1 MASKGRILVVDDE
14 RRNVM
19 LLSIRLRAL
28 GYEVLEAESG
38 EQALALAR
46 DHYVDVVLTDVM
58 MPGIDGLELTRRLKA
73 DPAQAEVPVVLI
85 TALDDVKQRTRGLE
99 AGADDFLG
107 KPVNPAEL
115 ELRVRGQVRLRQLQQ
130 ELRGRIEV
138 LGGQAATAGRVTGGK
153 VFVVEDDAQW
163 RNALCRRLVAQGH
176 AVTSAED
183 LRTGLASVD
192 GADPDVVIVDLC
204 LPDGSGVDFIR
215 QFRES
220 RSGNHVP
227 TILVVSAIEDAK
239 DKLDALRSG
248 ADDYLVKPVAP
259 EELEA
264 RIQAQLHRSRTSRAL
279 RDQVYQARLAAS
291 KDALTGLFNRRF
303 LDEDLARRI
312 ERAAAGQHSFSLA
325 MLDVDHFKRIND
337 THGHGVGDAVLRALA
352 ACVGAAMRES
362 NLVCRYGGEE
372 LCLVLPATR
381 LDDAVL
387 CLERLRADVERLACP
402 PLATGAITVSA
413 GVAEWAPGETPGD
426 VLRRADGALY
436 AAKRAGRN
444 RVEVSAPGADVSR

>member
-19 LLSIRLRAL
+19 LLSTRLRAL

-46 DHYVDVVLTDVM
+46 GQYLDVVLSDVM

-73 DPAQAEVPVVLI
+73 DPANAGVPVVLI
-85 TALDDVKQRTRGLE
+85 TALDDVEHRARGLE

-107 KPVNPAEL
+107 KPVNATEL

-138 LGGQAATAGRVTGGK
+138 LGGPATTAAQETGGK
-153 VFVVEDDAQW
+153 VFLVEDDAQW
-163 RNALCRRLVAQGH
+163 RAALSRRLLAEGHVVA
-176 AVTSAED
+176 SAEG
-183 LRTGLASVD
+183 LRSGLTSVD
-192 GADPDVVIVDLC
+192 GADPDVVIVDLR
-204 LPDGSGVDFIR
+204 LSDGSGMDFIR
-215 QFRES
+215 QFRE
-220 RSGNHVP
+220 RRRGGYVP
-227 TILVVSAIEDAK
+227 TILVVSAIEEAR

-264 RIQAQLHRSRTSRAL
+264 RIQAQLRRSRTSRAL
-279 RDQVYQARLAAS
+279 RDQVDLAKLEAS

-303 LDEDLARRI
+303 LDEDLARRL
-312 ERAAAGQHSFSLA
+312 ERAAAGQHGFSLA

-337 THGHGVGDAVLRALA
+337 THGHGVGDAVLRAIGTRVSA
-352 ACVGAAMRES
+352 SIREID
-362 NLVCRYGGEE
+362 LVCRYGGEE
-372 LCLVLPATR
+372 LCVVLPATR
-381 LDDAVL
+381 LDDAVR
-387 CLERLRADVERLACP
+387 CVERVREEVQRLACP
-402 PLATGAITVSA
+402 PLAAGAITLSA
-413 GVAEWAPGETPGD
+413 GVAEWVAGEKPGD
-426 VLRRADGALY
+426 VLRRADRALY
-436 AAKRAGRN
+436 AAKEAGRN
-444 RVEVSAPGADVSR
+444 RVEVSASGAEVPR